1 MTSRSGCDT
10 FDAMVLAFGNFE
22 LDEELYALRRR
33 GRPVK
38 LEPKVFDVLAFLLRR
53 RARVV
58 TKDELLDALWPGE
71 AVSESVLPR
80 CIAAAR
86 RAVGDTRGRG
96 KIIQTLHRRG
106 YRFVAP
112 VTEGAG
118 ASVAPAPAERREPF
132 VGRDAQLA
140 ALRAALERSA
150 AGSLHAVLLAGEP
163 GIGKTR
169 LLAELARE
177 AGTLGTRWLEGRCYE
192 GEGAPAFWPWVQVLR
207 ELVADVPAS
216 ALAAELGP
224 GAADVAELLPE
235 LRRRLP
241 RLSRPDDMGSD
252 QARFRVFE
260 SITALLGRAAAR
272 GPLVVALDDLHWGD
286 ADSLRLF
293 DFVVHTR
300 PTAPILLVGAYRDVE
315 VRRDRPLA
323 RLLGALA
330 GRTGV
335 QRLELRGL
343 DHGAVMQL
351 VAAVSGQPRPELGA
365 ALAERTGG
373 NPFFLGELLRLLDDE
388 GRFAAGADALSGL
401 ALPQGVRDAVG
412 RRLDRLS
419 SACNDVLRTA
429 AVAGR
434 SFDLRLL
441 GTLLETPREALL
453 EQLAEAQAA
462 GILVAGPRGAVQLAF
477 SHALIHQALY
487 DELSMPRRLALHRRA
502 GQALDDLYAG
512 RADAPAA
519 EIAHHFF
526 ESSTGGDATL
536 AVDWCERA
544 ADSALSLCAY
554 DDGAR
559 HLARAL
565 EALDHGDP
573 DAGRRAALLTRLG
586 EALWASGD
594 REGGRARLAEAAGL
608 ARALGRDDLF
618 ARAAVAYRG
627 VGELGILP
635 DALTLSLLEEART
648 RVGDH
653 APGVRARVVA
663 RLAGTPPYAMS
674 MSMRDEL
681 ACEAWALAQR
691 SGEPEALAD
700 AIGARYWAT
709 IGPDRVDERLAVAAE
724 ANLLAERLGDRA
736 LAGVAAEI
744 ALGAHLLRGERAAAD
759 RELERYVQLADE
771 VRRPVFRMLA
781 AAALASR
788 ATSVGEF
795 DAAERH
801 LEDARER
808 ARGSVP
814 YVDAIC
820 SGHRLWLEFQRG
832 GQILDRSD
840 LVQLARSEMGGFVG
854 LGTSPGLLRAASV
867 MVAGDAQAERSAL
880 DEAARDGFD
889 DFERDEAWLL
899 GMAMLSLAAA
909 RVGTRA
915 QAEALVA
922 KLLPCRHLMVSHD
935 LMRSVAS
942 SVELPLGVLAL
953 ATDRVSDAIEH
964 FEAAQEREHA
974 MVLRPALVRSGL
986 GLAHA
991 LDRRGRPGDRQRA
1004 ARVRSQA
1011 RAEARRLGMRPLE
1024 PIGPPLDRT

>member
-1 MTSRSGCDT
+1 
-10 FDAMVLAFGNFE
+10 MVLAFGDFE

-33 GRPVK
+33 GRTVK

-58 TKDELLDALWPGE
+58 TKEELLESLWPGD

-112 VTEGAG
+112 VTEAAG
-118 ASVAPAPAERREPF
+118 APAATVPAEPRQPF

-140 ALRAALERSA
+140 VLRAALATSA
-150 AGSLHAVLLAGEP
+150 AGNLRVVLLAGEP

-169 LLAELARE
+169 TLAEIARE
-177 AGTLGTRWLEGRCYE
+177 ARTRGTRWLEGRCYE
-192 GEGAPAFWPWVQVLR
+192 GEGAPPFWPWVQVLR
-207 ELVADVPAS
+207 ELVAEVPAP

-241 RLSRPDDMGSD
+241 RLPRPDDMGSD

-272 GPLVVALDDLHWGD
+272 APLAVALDDLHWGD
-286 ADSLRLF
+286 ADSLRLL
-293 DFVVHTR
+293 DFVAAARRTM
-300 PTAPILLVGAYRDVE
+300 PLLLLGAYRDVE

-330 GRTGV
+330 GRTNV
-335 QRLELRGL
+335 ERVELRGL
-343 DHGAVMQL
+343 DR
-351 VAAVSGQPRPELGA
+351 AAVTELVTAVAGEPRPDVSST
-365 ALAERTGG
+365 LAERTAG
-373 NPFFLGELLRLLDDE
+373 NPFFVRELLRLLEDE
-388 GRFAAGADALSGL
+388 GRLAAGADALSEL
-401 ALPQGVRDAVG
+401 ALPQGVRDAIG

-419 SACNDVLRTA
+419 PACNDVLRTA

-434 SFDLRLL
+434 SFDLRVLA
-441 GTLLETPREALL
+441 TLIETPREALL
-453 EQLAEAQAA
+453 ELLAEAQAA
-462 GILVAGPRGAVQLAF
+462 GILTETPESAGRLAF
-477 SHALIHQALY
+477 SHALIHQSLH
-487 DELSMPRRLALHRRA
+487 DELSMPRRVALHRRA
-502 GQALDDLYAG
+502 GEALESLYAG

-526 ESSTGGDATL
+526 ESSTGGDARR

-544 ADSALSLCAY
+544 ADRALSLCAY

-586 EALWASGD
+586 EALWAAAD

-608 ARALGRDDLF
+608 ARALERDDLF

-627 VGELGILP
+627 VGEMGMLP

-648 RVGDH
+648 RVGDD

-681 ACEAWALAQR
+681 AREAWALAQR
-691 SGEPEALAD
+691 ANDPEALAD

-709 IGPDRVDERLAVAAE
+709 LGPDRVDERLAVAAK
-724 ANLLAERLGDRA
+724 ANLLAERLRDRA

-795 DAAERH
+795 EAAERH
-801 LEDARER
+801 LEDAHER

-814 YVDAIC
+814 YADALC

-832 GQILDRSD
+832 GQILGRND

-854 LGTSPGLLRAASV
+854 LGTSPGLLRAVSV

-922 KLLPCRHLMVSHD
+922 KLLPCRDLMVSHD

-953 ATDRVSDAIEH
+953 ATDRVDDAIEH

-974 MVLRPALVRSGL
+974 MTLRPALVRSGL

-991 LDRRGRPGDRQRA
+991 LDRRGQPGDRQRA
-1004 ARVRSQA
+1004 ARARSQA